1 MVFQKFTKRPIAST
15 IDCSTYAT
23 SKFLANVPKDYASK
37 TSSHVLNSKYFIQLL
52 SKWSLDSSNI
62 LVRFDVTV
70 VMCQDGKPNILA
82 DLVTYLVFRS
92 QFYQL
97 VSGISLRSHF
107 SPVVANIFME
117 FLEQIALESSD
128 LKPKLWLRCVIS
140 IFSIPIWNSPWKSK
154 TMGLFPFLMCLSN
167 ANPMVF

>member
-1 MVFQKFTKRPIAST
+1 MVFQKFTKRPIVST
-15 IDCSTYAT
+15 TYVT
-23 SKFLANVPKDYASK
+23 SKFLVNVPKHYVSK
-37 TSSHVLNSKYFIQLL
+37 TSSHVLNSKHFIQLL
-52 SKWSLDSSNI
+52 SKWSLDSSNP
-62 LVRFDVTV
+62 LVSFDVTV
-70 VMCQDGKPNILA
+70 VMSQDGKANILA
-82 DLVTYLVFRS
+82 DLVTYFIFRS

-97 VSGISLRSHF
+97 ISAISLGSHF
-107 SPVVANIFME
+107 SPVLQISIFMK

-140 IFSIPIWNSPWKSK
+140 IFSIPTWISQWKSK